1 MKNILLIGSS
11 GGLGKHFAKGLA
23 SEGYNLALHYNE
35 NASKL
40 DETIKEIGKTDVK
53 ITTYKAD
60 ISDENS
66 VKGMVDKVKA
76 DFGSIDILINNA
88 GLSLNAVSWKLTT
101 ENWNKVIGVNLTG
114 PFLCSKH
121 VIPIMKENNRGR
133 IIFMSSVVGQIGV
146 PGTAAYAA
154 TKAGLN
160 GLCKTISK
168 ELVKSNI
175 TANIISLGYFE
186 AGLLY
191 QIPEDIR
198 EQIRESIPIKKFGDP
213 TEILECIKYI
223 CSDKSSYLTGQ
234 TLNLN
239 GGLF

>member
-23 SEGYNLALHYNE
+23 SAGYNLALHYND
-35 NASKL
+35 NSSKL
-40 DETIKEIGKTDVK
+40 DDTIKEIGKTGVK
-53 ITTYKAD
+53 ISSYKAD

-66 VKGMVDKVKA
+66 VKKMVDKVKT
-76 DFGSIDILINNA
+76 DFGSIEILINNA
-88 GLSLNAVSWKLTT
+88 GLSLNAMSWKLSVD
-101 ENWNKVIGVNLTG
+101 NWNKVIGVNLTG

-133 IIFMSSVVGQIGV
+133 IIFISSVVGQIGV
-146 PGTAAYAA
+146 PGTAAYSA
-154 TKAGLN
+154 TKAGLG

-186 AGLLY
+186 AGLLF

-198 EQIRESIPIKKFGDP
+198 EQIRESIPLKKFGDP
-213 TEILECIKYI
+213 SEILECILYI

-234 TLNLN
+234 TINLN